1 MELGIVQKIILVA
14 AVLGAGTMFMKACL
28 RLYGIISKG
37 QKENRL
43 DNIPRR
49 VGFLITLVLGQKK
62 LFKYPLRGVM
72 HAFIFWGFIA
82 LQIETTEVLARGLYS
97 GFYVPVIGHALDT
110 AQDFFGLLVLVGV
123 AIALY
128 NRMILRPPGI
138 KAHGRDAEIILALIA
153 GIVVTMFLADGAF
166 AVLSTANGH
175 PHQPPFAAA
184 FTVNLLKSIGLS
196 EKAFVPVYEISFWVH
211 VAIILGFLVYLPNSK
226 HMHILTAAPNAFLQ
240 SLEPRGAL
248 KKIDELESKIENEQ
262 PVGAGKLTDLT
273 WKQLFDTLSCTECG
287 RCQDNCPA
295 YNTGKPLSPKKLILD
310 LKEFMFESAGN
321 VSAHGGN
328 GAPKNETSGNGGGS
342 EAAGKSLAHDV
353 ITDDVLWACT
363 SCRACVEQCP
373 VNIEHVQTI
382 IDMRRAL
389 VMLEGNFPPE
399 AQKTLRN
406 IENQSNPWGIAQS
419 DRGAW
424 AKDLNVP
431 LMKDKQQADVLFWVG
446 CAGAYDERNKK
457 VAAAMVNLMREAGV
471 DFAILGNEESCTGD
485 SARRIGNEFL
495 FQILAQGN
503 VELLNN
509 YKFNKIV
516 TFCPH
521 CFNTIANEY
530 PQFGGNYK
538 VMHHTQLL
546 SELVASGKITPK
558 KEISETMTYHDSCY
572 LGRYNDVYEEPRN
585 ILTSIKGIELKEM
598 ERSRTKSFCC
608 GAGGG
613 RMWMEEKIG
622 TRVNFNRFEEA
633 EKLNPQTLASAC
645 PFCLTMTSEA
655 SSAKENKIATKDVAE
670 ILWESVKA

>member
-1 MELGIVQKIILVA
+1 MELGIVQKIILA
-14 AVLGAGTMFMKACL
+14 AAILGAGTLFLKACL

-37 QKENRL
+37 RKENRL
-43 DNIPRR
+43 DNIPERIKLS
-49 VGFLITLVLGQKK
+49 VILVLGQKK
-62 LFKYPLRGVM
+62 LFKYTLRGFM

-82 LQIETTEVLARGLYS
+82 LQIKTMEVLARGFYS
-97 GFYVPVIGHALDT
+97 LFSLPVISTNAFADM
-110 AQDFFGLLVLVGV
+110 QDFFGLLVLVGV

-138 KAHGRDAEIILALIA
+138 KAHGRDAEIIIALIV
-153 GIVVTMFLADGAF
+153 GIVFTMFLADGAF
-166 AVLSTANGH
+166 SEIAGEKAS
-175 PHQPPFAAA
+175 FAAA
-184 FTVNLLKSIGLS
+184 FTANILKSIGFS
-196 EKAFVPVYEISFWVH
+196 KGAFIPVYEISFWIH

-240 SLEPRGAL
+240 SLQPRGAL
-248 KKIDELESKIENEQ
+248 TKIDELETKIENEQ
-262 PVGAGKLTDLT
+262 AVGAGKLEELT

-310 LKEFMFESAGN
+310 LKEFMFESAGKTN
-321 VSAHGGN
+321 GGGN
-328 GAPKNETSGNGGGS
+328 GA
-342 EAAGKSLAHDV
+342 AAGGKGEGGKKAKSLIYDA
-353 ITDDVLWACT
+353 ITEDVLWACT

-382 IDMRRAL
+382 IDMRRSL
-389 VMLEGNFPPE
+389 VLMEGNFPAE

-406 IENQSNPWGIAQS
+406 IENQSNPWGIGQS
-419 DRGAW
+419 ERGAW
-424 AKDLNVP
+424 AKDLNVR
-431 LMKDKQQADVLFWVG
+431 LMRDAKEVDVLFWVG

-495 FQILAQGN
+495 FQLLAQGN
-503 VELLNN
+503 VETFGK
-509 YKFNKIV
+509 YKFNRIV

-538 VMHHTQLL
+538 VIHHTQLL
-546 SELVASGKITPK
+546 SELVAAGKLAPK
-558 KEISETMTYHDSCY
+558 KEINETMTFHDSCY
-572 LGRYNDVYEEPRN
+572 LGRYNDVYDEPRN
-585 ILTSIKGIELKEM
+585 ILTSIKGVQLKEM

-655 SSAKENKIATKDVAE
+655 SSAKENKIATRDVAE
-670 ILWESVKA
+670 ILWESVKG